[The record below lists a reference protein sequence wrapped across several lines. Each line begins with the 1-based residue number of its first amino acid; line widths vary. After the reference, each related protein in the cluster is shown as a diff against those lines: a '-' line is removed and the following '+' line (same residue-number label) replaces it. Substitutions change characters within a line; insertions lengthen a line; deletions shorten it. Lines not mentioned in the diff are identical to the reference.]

1 MSEELLKAGLPPAND
16 RMLTT
21 CFLAA
26 LVHGIIIL
34 GVTFSSQRNEAAEGD
49 GPALE
54 VVLVNDQAPA
64 VAKNPKAAYL
74 AQRSQAGSGNTLKRE
89 RALIP
94 RSSLMSANR
103 PGIPDGEGVSARE
116 SGSDIGDD
124 EVVAT
129 RGPSPKIL
137 YFAAANADDQPSKLP
152 LLLEN
157 RADLGMAPN
166 DDGIQ
171 LRIRGE
177 TKQQL
182 WIAADTRESDVAV
195 YLDSWR
201 RKIERVGTMNF
212 PSVARR
218 RQFSG
223 TPVIEVTIGADG
235 RLVQTLIRRSSG
247 HAEIDEAAMR
257 ILKLASPYDAFSPEL
272 AAKHD
277 EIRIA
282 YEWQFLDGATQGSSV
297 YYADPAAPTPAA
309 PHARGERPERRGAGQ
324 PVRPGPRRIRA
335 DRRRLVGGVPSRGA
349 QPAGPGHRG
358 GSRPIGARRAGRR
371 QARRV

>member
-1 MSEELLKAGLPPAND
+1 MTSELLKTGLPPAND

-34 GVTFSSQRNEAAEGD
+34 GVTFSSSRNEAAEGD

-54 VVLVNDQAPA
+54 VVLVNDQTPPA
-64 VAKNPKAAYL
+64 AKNPNAHYL
-74 AQRSQAGSGNTLKRE
+74 AQRSQLGSGNTLKRE

-94 RSSLMSANR
+94 RSSLMAASR
-103 PGIPDGEGVSARE
+103 PGIPDGEGAAAQQ

-124 EVVAT
+124 ELIAT
-129 RGPSPKIL
+129 RGPSTRIL
-137 YFAAANADDQPSKLP
+137 YFAAATADDQPSKLP

-157 RADLGMAPN
+157 RPDLGMAPN

-171 LRIRGE
+171 LRMRGE
-177 TKQQL
+177 SKQQL

-218 RQFSG
+218 RKLSG

-235 RLVQTLIRRSSG
+235 KLLQSDIRRSSG
-247 HAEIDEAAMR
+247 RAEIDEAAMR
-257 ILKLASPYDAFSPEL
+257 ILKLASPYDPFPPEL
-272 AAKHD
+272 AEKHD
-277 EIRIA
+277 QIRIA
-282 YEWQFLDGATQGSSV
+282 YEWQFLDGASQGSSV
-297 YYADPAAPTPAA
+297 FYADPEHPTDAPPAGAAAPGAAA
-309 PHARGERPERRGAGQ
+309 P
-324 PVRPGPRRIRA
+324 
-335 DRRRLVGGVPSRGA
+335 GVA
-349 QPAGPGHRG
+349 APATTGTDTNRG
-358 GSRPIGARRAGRR
+358 GSP
-371 QARRV
+371 

>member
-1 MSEELLKAGLPPAND
+1 MSSELLKTGLPPAND

-34 GVTFSSQRNEAAEGD
+34 GVTFSSNRNEAAEGD

-54 VVLVNDQAPA
+54 VVLVNDQTPQ
-64 VAKNPKAAYL
+64 VAKNPNAHYL
-74 AQRSQAGSGNTLKRE
+74 AQRSQRGSGNTLQRE

-103 PGIPDGEGVSARE
+103 PGIPDGEGVAAQQA
-116 SGSDIGDD
+116 GSDLGDD
-124 EVVAT
+124 EVIAS

-137 YFAAANADDQPSKLP
+137 YFAAATADDQPSKLP

-157 RADLGMAPN
+157 RPDLGMAPN

-171 LRIRGE
+171 LRMRGE
-177 TKQQL
+177 SKQQL
-182 WIAADTRESDVAV
+182 WIAADTKESDVAV

-218 RQFSG
+218 RKLSG
-223 TPVIEVTIGADG
+223 TPVIEVIIGADG
-235 RLVQTLIRRSSG
+235 RLLNADIRRSSG
-247 HAEIDEAAMR
+247 RAEIDEAAMR
-257 ILKLASPYDAFSPEL
+257 ILKLASPYDPFPPEL
-272 AAKHD
+272 SEKHD
-277 EIRIA
+277 QIRIA
-282 YEWQFLDGATQGSSV
+282 YEWQFLDGAAQGSSV
-297 YYADPAAPTPAA
+297 FYADPEHATQAAPGTSTP
-309 PHARGERPERRGAGQ
+309 
-324 PVRPGPRRIRA
+324 
-335 DRRRLVGGVPSRGA
+335 GGDPSRG
-349 QPAGPGHRG
+349 
-358 GSRPIGARRAGRR
+358 GSP
-371 QARRV
+371 